1 MEHWVSDEG
10 QKILI
15 HKELFSRW
23 DVAGEERWANGA
35 DAVIAAALVNYSKKH
50 NAPIGMPLE
59 ISTHAPVLQAYAKE
73 RPEMFFASV
82 FAKEN
87 FSNGEYNIKK
97 REAELAEKGLKK
109 YLSDL
114 YVYIKE

>member
-1 MEHWVSDEG
+1 MR
-10 QKILI
+10 KLILC
-15 HKELFSRW
+15 
-23 DVAGEERWANGA
+23 
-35 DAVIAAALVNYSKKH
+35 
-50 NAPIGMPLE
+50 
-59 ISTHAPVLQAYAKE
+59 
-73 RPEMFFASV
+73 FFILMTFG